1 MVLFGLFSAV
11 LHIIIQASTTLCYPY
26 QVQVQ
31 VFHKPC
37 CPCPMHFSSN
47 GPGLIQG
54 LLFTSQQTPQCS
66 FQAQGVD
73 LGWCQTFSFLFFVY
87 LYLCV
92 SVMESCLY
100 VFFIVFLYLHLDAVL
115 KLKEW
120 TWVGA
125 SYSILSSHKLSNSG
139 NQASQLF

>member
-1 MVLFGLFSAV
+1 MALFGLCGAIGIISAV
-11 LHIIIQASTTLCYPY
+11 LHIIIQGSTTLCYPY

-54 LLFTSQQTPQCS
+54 LLFASQQTPQCS

-73 LGWCQTFSFLFFVY
+73 LGWCQL
-87 LYLCV
+87 LN
-92 SVMESCLY
+92 
-100 VFFIVFLYLHLDAVL
+100 L
-115 KLKEW
+115 K
-120 TWVGA
+120 
-125 SYSILSSHKLSNSG
+125 
-139 NQASQLF
+139 QP